1 MRFHAEMIAPVGL
14 MILLL
19 LFAAVRAA
27 GRKRRIS
34 KPITVKTV
42 LIGIVM
48 AALFLFVLS
57 ETGKAIGNILAPL

>member
-48 AALFLFVLS
+48 AALLLLVLS
-57 ETGKAIGNILAPL
+57 GAGKAIGNILAPL